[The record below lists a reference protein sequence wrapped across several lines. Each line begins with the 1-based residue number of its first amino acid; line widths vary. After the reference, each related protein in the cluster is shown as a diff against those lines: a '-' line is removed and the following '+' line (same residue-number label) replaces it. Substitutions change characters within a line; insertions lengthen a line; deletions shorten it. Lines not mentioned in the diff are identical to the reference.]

1 MGTRFGIRHEQE
13 AQPVTWVLQSGLM
26 TEQQA
31 LLPTEPSPGPGIF
44 VLLSDL
50 VVDMELQADLTF
62 QVLSWGQSTTVSL
75 PFSQWS
81 PILFP

>member
-1 MGTRFGIRHEQE
+1 MQQTIPTCLLHWCWGGCQILVFTL
-13 AQPVTWVLQSGLM
+13 V
-26 TEQQA
+26 QQA

-75 PFSQWS
+75 PFS
-81 PILFP
+81 